1 MLICFTI
8 STVPWQFH
16 TREEMAEH
24 QCSLPIVTLDDNCVI
39 SYLQMSASHVYHLST
54 KRSSSLDNPTTWD
67 VNAVGAYNQ
76 MFYWD
81 DHTGLINFLY
91 FTLFITQASDF
102 INSCYNKSKYP
113 ILTNIRY
120 RVHVFIFIMAKM
132 PNNIRYRVFC
142 FCYDKNLKRQ
152 VPVVYYF
159 LLYTLVNCKA

>member
-1 MLICFTI
+1 
-8 STVPWQFH
+8 
-16 TREEMAEH
+16 MAEH

-39 SYLQMSASHVYHLST
+39 SYLQISASHVYNLST
-54 KRSSSLDNPTTWD
+54 KRSSSLDNPTMWD

-113 ILTNIRY
+113 IFTNIRY
-120 RVHVFIFIMAKM
+120 RVFIFIMAKM
-132 PNNIRYRVFC
+132 PNNIWYRVFY